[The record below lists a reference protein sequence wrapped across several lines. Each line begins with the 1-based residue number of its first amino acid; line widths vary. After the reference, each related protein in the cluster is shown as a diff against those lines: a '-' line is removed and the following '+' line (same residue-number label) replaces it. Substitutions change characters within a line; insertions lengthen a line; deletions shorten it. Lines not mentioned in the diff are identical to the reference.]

1 MKSENHI
8 IIKEFLINE
17 ITTTAKEKN
26 LTDEQIAELL
36 DISVRAYYYIKSG
49 KNNCSTV
56 TLLQYL
62 IRVCPDVDNFLN
74 RIKTLILQ

>member
-49 KNNCSTV
+49 KNTCSTI

-62 IRVCPDVDNFLN
+62 VKVCPNVENFIDKVKN
-74 RIKTLILQ
+74 LIL